1 MIRFFKKKLSA
12 FIRYNA
18 WHALNE
24 ISANPTGIMQDF
36 KSMQNELLVRST
48 PILAQK
54 FNITPQHIPQFSALP
69 IYNPSV
75 ITQGDGLLFSAR
87 ESNHTRLADCSMHF
101 LTSPPLHS
109 EVLLIDQPNGSPR
122 RITRLDDSP
131 LRATPG
137 LADYGIEDLR
147 LFRWRGGTYG
157 IAAGTSLKPGGG
169 WSVQQVLLHIEAGA
183 IRAHWPLPSPIG
195 AAVEKNWAPLVVGDD
210 LFLIYTLQPLV
221 IYRFAQGALHIVSA
235 HPPVSNN
242 TDLHGGTPFIPY
254 NDGYL
259 AIAHLAPLLARG
271 QLFYRHVAVIADA
284 EGRPSQVS
292 EPFFL
297 ARKGIEFACGLAET
311 PDGFLLSYGSNDS
324 TAHHLTLPRD
334 SIPLLLAGL

>member
-1 MIRFFKKKLSA
+1 MIRFLKTKVA
-12 FIRYNA
+12 TFIRYNSKQA
-18 WHALNE
+18 INE
-24 ISANPTGIMQDF
+24 HISNPAGIMQEAKYMMREF
-36 KSMQNELLVRST
+36 IVRST

-54 FNITPQHIPQFSALP
+54 INITPQDIPQISALP

-75 ITQGDGLLFSAR
+75 ITQAGGLLFSAR
-87 ESNHTRLADCSMHF
+87 ESNHVRLADGHIHYI
-101 LTSPPLHS
+101 TSTPHRS
-109 EVLLIDQPNGSPR
+109 EVLLIDQPIGSPT

-169 WSVQQVLLHIEAGA
+169 WRVQQVLLHIEAGA

-210 LFLIYTLQPLV
+210 LLLIYTLQPLV
-221 IYRFAQGALHIVSA
+221 IYRFAHGALHIVSA
-235 HPPVSNN
+235 HPPVSNT

-271 QLFYRHVAVIADA
+271 QWFYRHVAVIADA

-311 PDGFLLSYGSNDS
+311 PAGFLLSYGSNDS

>member
-1 MIRFFKKKLSA
+1 MIRFLKTKLA
-12 FIRYNA
+12 TFIRYNSKQA
-18 WHALNE
+18 INE
-24 ISANPTGIMQDF
+24 HFSSHTGIMQDTKNMMHEF
-36 KSMQNELLVRST
+36 IVRST
-48 PILAQK
+48 PILAQEL
-54 FNITPQHIPQFSALP
+54 NITPQNIPQLSALP

-87 ESNHTRLADCSMHF
+87 ESNHTRLADSSMHF
-101 LTSPPLHS
+101 LTSPPLRS
-109 EVLLIDQPNGSPR
+109 EVLLIDQAIGSPT

-131 LRATPG
+131 LRAIPG
-137 LADYGIEDLR
+137 LAEYGIEDLR

-157 IAAGTSLKPGGG
+157 IAAGVGLKPGDE

-195 AAVEKNWAPLVVGDD
+195 AAVEKNWTPLVVGDD
-210 LFLIYTLQPLV
+210 LLLIYTLQPLV
-221 IYRFAQGALHIVSA
+221 IYRFVQGALHIVSA
-235 HPPVSNN
+235 HPPVSNT
-242 TDLHGGTPFIPY
+242 TDLRGGTPFIPY

-259 AIAHLAPLLARG
+259 AIAHLAPVQARG
-271 QLFYRHVAVIADA
+271 LWFYRHVAVVADA

-311 PDGFLLSYGSNDS
+311 PAGFLLSYGSNDS

-334 SIPLLLAGL
+334 SIPRLLAGL

>member
-1 MIRFFKKKLSA
+1 MKQ
-12 FIRYNA
+12 YQN
-18 WHALNE
+18 
-24 ISANPTGIMQDF
+24 IMYE
-36 KSMQNELLVRST
+36 SLVRST
-48 PILAQK
+48 PIIAQK
-54 FNITPQHIPQFSALP
+54 FNITPQRIPQFSDLP

-75 ITQGDGLLFSAR
+75 VTQGGGLLFSAR
-87 ESNHTRLADCSMHF
+87 ESNHVRLADGDIHF
-101 LTSPPLHS
+101 ITSTPHRS
-109 EVLLIDQPNGSPR
+109 EVLLIDQPIGSPR
-122 RITRLDDSP
+122 VITRLDDSP

-157 IAAGTSLKPGGG
+157 IGAGTSPKPGGG
-169 WSVQQVLLHIEAGA
+169 WGVQQVLLHIEAGA

-195 AAVEKNWAPLVVGDD
+195 APVEKNWATLVVGDD
-210 LFLIYTLQPLV
+210 LLLIYTLQPLV
-221 IYRFAQGALHIVSA
+221 IYRFAHGALHIVSA
-235 HPPVSNN
+235 RPPVSNA
-242 TDLHGGTPFIPY
+242 TDLRGGTPFIPY

-259 AIAHLAPLLARG
+259 AIAHLAPLQARG
-271 QLFYRHVAVIADA
+271 LWFYRHVAVIADA

-311 PDGFLLSYGSNDS
+311 PDGFLLSYGCNDS

-334 SIPLLLAGL
+334 SIPRLLAGL

>member
-1 MIRFFKKKLSA
+1 MLRFFKKKLA
-12 FIRYNA
+12 TFIRYNSKMGF
-18 WHALNE
+18 HEYYN
-24 ISANPTGIMQDF
+24 NPTGITEQS
-36 KSMQNELLVRST
+36 KNILHESLVRST
-48 PILAQK
+48 PILAREL
-54 FNITPQHIPQFSALP
+54 NITPQLIPQFSALP

-75 ITQGDGLLFSAR
+75 ITQGGGLLFSAR
-87 ESNHTRLADCSMHF
+87 ESNHVRLADGDIHF
-101 LTSPPLHS
+101 LTSTPQRS
-109 EVLLIDQPNGSPR
+109 EVLLIDQPIGSPR
-122 RITRLDDSP
+122 VITRLDDSP

-137 LADYGIEDLR
+137 LADHGIEDLR
-147 LFRWRGGTYG
+147 LFRWRGGVYG
-157 IAAGTSLKPGGG
+157 IGAGTSSKPGGG

-195 AAVEKNWAPLVVGDD
+195 AAVEKNWTPLVVGDD
-210 LFLIYTLQPLV
+210 LLLIYTMQPIV
-221 IYRFAQGALHIVSA
+221 IYRFAHGALHIVSA
-235 HPPVSNN
+235 RPPVSNA
-242 TDLHGGTPFIPY
+242 TDLRGGTPFIPY

-259 AIAHLAPLLARG
+259 SIAHLAPMQARG
-271 QLFYRHVAVIADA
+271 KWFYRHVAVIADA

-311 PDGFLLSYGSNDS
+311 PDGFLLTYGSNDS